1 MSLTVGGLYKMFPA
15 IQAQD
20 IEEILGTGNFD
31 KKTIVKPSDVAQY
44 TGTFSDQLSIF
55 FAKKETN
62 TFLPL
67 LDDKRR
73 QTVAAN
79 AGIENKSDA
88 GNVNNDNKTS
98 VPGYIPMDT
107 SVFDIAK
114 QNEKA

>member
-15 IQAQD
+15 IQAED
-20 IEEILGTGNFD
+20 IEDILGTENFD
-31 KKTIVKPSDVAQY
+31 KKTTVKPGDVAQY
-44 TGTFSDQLSIF
+44 TGRFSEPLSIF

-73 QTVAAN
+73 QTVTAS
-79 AGIENKSDA
+79 AGIKEPDADKYENGGQKP
-88 GNVNNDNKTS
+88 

-114 QNEKA
+114 QNEIA